1 MKLNKILFPTDFSEH
16 AERAFSHAANLA
28 AKFDAEIHA
37 LHVRVKQ
44 HDDYPALQHLLED
57 FEGTVDEMAEGL
69 AEEKVLPFPNTPH
82 NLVIKA
88 DTTDS
93 SACNAIDNY
102 IDEHDID
109 MVVMGS
115 HGRRGPSRV
124 LLGSTAECV
133 IRNAPCPVLTLRS
146 NADTMNQEEMKH
158 ILIPIDFSKFSVSA
172 LGYANALATAWN
184 AKITLVHVI
193 EEVLI
198 PTVYGVEAM
207 TLTYSD
213 PLITQSN
220 GKLKALAARKLDSDL
235 SVETQTLIGSPASAI
250 ADYAEEKD
258 VDLIVL
264 ASHGLTGLKRFV
276 LGSIATALNR
286 KAPCAVLTV
295 KPFGKSL
302 IEEEEME
309 LEGVI

>member
-44 HDDYPALQHLLED
+44 HDDYPALEHLLDD
-57 FEGTVDEMAEGL
+57 FEDPDDDAVEELEA
-69 AEEKVLPFPNTPH
+69 EKVLPFPNAPH

-93 SACNAIDNY
+93 SACNAIDSY
-102 IDEHDID
+102 IEEHDID

-133 IRNAPCPVLTLRS
+133 IRNAKCPVLTLRS
-146 NADTMNQEEMKH
+146 KADAMDQEEMKH
-158 ILIPIDFSKFSVSA
+158 ILVPVDFSKFSISA
-172 LGYANALATAWN
+172 LGYANALASAWN

-198 PTVYGVEAM
+198 PTVYGIEAM

-213 PLITQSN
+213 PLLTQSN
-220 GKLKALAARKLDSDL
+220 GKLKALAARKIDGNVE
-235 SVETQTLIGSPASAI
+235 VETQTLIGSPTAAI
-250 ADYAEEKD
+250 ADFAEEKGI
-258 VDLIVL
+258 DLIVL

-302 IEEEEME
+302 LDEEEMA